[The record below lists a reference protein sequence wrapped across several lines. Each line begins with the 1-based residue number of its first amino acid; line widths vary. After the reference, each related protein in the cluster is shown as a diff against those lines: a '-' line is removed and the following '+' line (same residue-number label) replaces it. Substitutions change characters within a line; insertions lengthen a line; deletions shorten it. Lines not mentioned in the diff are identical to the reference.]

1 MAQWV
6 KDMANL
12 APEFESQVSH
22 GRVELVP
29 VKLSSYSMF
38 ELTQKDTHTNKCEI
52 GKKNVYRIVQS
63 EMLCIV
69 LASCR

>member
-29 VKLSSYSMF
+29 VKLSSYFMF

-52 GKKNVYRIVQS
+52 GKKKCV
-63 EMLCIV
+63 
-69 LASCR
+69 